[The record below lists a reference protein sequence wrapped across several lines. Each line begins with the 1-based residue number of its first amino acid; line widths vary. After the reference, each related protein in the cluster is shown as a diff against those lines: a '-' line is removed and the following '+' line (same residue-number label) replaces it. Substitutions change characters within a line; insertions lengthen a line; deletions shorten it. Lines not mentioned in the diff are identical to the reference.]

1 MRIEPPKGINE
12 GLVGLFSHSLFFF
25 LSFLF
30 LLAETFGEIT
40 CQKFSFYL
48 ILEVD
53 KFVRNKTLSEMCEI
67 SSLKHQKKRE
77 KKLWDPGSGS
87 SKADLLPLN
96 WEEPVPRQSVL
107 ALQILWSHLGGIQCN
122 KRSPSWRFG
131 GMFLW
136 ATRRRSRER
145 ENWLGRPRAASLS
158 PGTLL
163 FNHCAA
169 KQSDG
174 ELHMPLVSLS
184 SLCLHLCLSHSA
196 SLSFLSLS
204 STPPLISSSCSFI
217 LPPRLL
223 LLLFPLMDFC
233 CKFQTTACMHL
244 FFLFILHHKVN
255 AYSPAEVLIV

>member
-67 SSLKHQKKRE
+67 SSLKHKKKRE

-107 ALQILWSHLGGIQCN
+107 ALQILWSHLEGG
-122 KRSPSWRFG
+122 G
-131 GMFLW
+131 GD
-136 ATRRRSRER
+136 
-145 ENWLGRPRAASLS
+145 PV
-158 PGTLL
+158 
-163 FNHCAA
+163 
-169 KQSDG
+169 Q
-174 ELHMPLVSLS
+174 
-184 SLCLHLCLSHSA
+184 
-196 SLSFLSLS
+196 
-204 STPPLISSSCSFI
+204 
-217 LPPRLL
+217 
-223 LLLFPLMDFC
+223 
-233 CKFQTTACMHL
+233 
-244 FFLFILHHKVN
+244 
-255 AYSPAEVLIV
+255 